1 DVQWRGSP
9 ARRRHCRYRSLAQ
22 TRDASSTRIS
32 NRMECRSDHR
42 TLPTV
47 PGFNMITAS
56 ISVPG
61 DALVPA
67 GSNIPDNGTQNSVS
81 VRLIVREVHSDSRLF
96 RYYQHVREMSCT
108 PRDEG
113 HAPAVIT
120 RIVSVAALFCLG
132 CSGNLTAAT
141 LTPLNGVYGLVS
153 QSPER
158 RWGAVVLIEIDSPGA
173 ISEVRISDFEL
184 FDDNDTVTRAS
195 SVVSVDEILRFR
207 DGWERECGD

>member
-1 DVQWRGSP
+1 
-9 ARRRHCRYRSLAQ
+9 
-22 TRDASSTRIS
+22 
-32 NRMECRSDHR
+32 
-42 TLPTV
+42 
-47 PGFNMITAS
+47 
-56 ISVPG
+56 
-61 DALVPA
+61 
-67 GSNIPDNGTQNSVS
+67 
-81 VRLIVREVHSDSRLF
+81 
-96 RYYQHVREMSCT
+96 MSCT
-108 PRDEG
+108 RRDEG

-207 DGWERECGD
+207 DGWERECGDWRSAPGDVQPWSGDVRAGKTHVLVRIELESRPPPPQGGLKYRLRLGEFKLEAEMRCGRWAN